1 MNKIDAPLSWWFL
14 SVGVERRKETIT
26 TEVVGDSDGEVLSK
40 YTERPAIY
48 QKVKLLIHKKRK
60 WEGKESSG
68 MEETVLEACFYRSTE
83 EGTFLWLEYSEW

>member
-48 QKVKLLIHKKRK
+48 QKVKLLIHKKKEMGR
-60 WEGKESSG
+60 EGEFRHG
-68 MEETVLEACFYRSTE
+68 RNCIRSM
-83 EGTFLWLEYSEW
+83 FL